1 MPGLFSGLEIGK
13 RALMAQQLAM
23 NTASHNIANSTTPGY
38 TRQRVSL
45 VASYPADTPQ
55 GSVGTG
61 VLAESVRQIRD
72 LFLTEQYRGANSNQ
86 TQWETTHK
94 TLSQVE
100 SFFNEPGDTGL
111 AQSLSDFWNAWENLA
126 TNPTSRSTVIE
137 KTNVLINSIKQH
149 ATQLND
155 LQASLD
161 SEITNRVQ
169 QINQLGGQIAAI
181 NKQIVGAELA
191 GDKAND
197 LRDKRDLLVDQLST
211 FTQVR
216 TIERPNGS
224 LTVLLGS
231 MALVD
236 AGDSLKITSKTEKS
250 GNSTITRAV
259 WENTNF
265 DIEFSGG
272 ELYALQQLRD
282 KVLPEYQ
289 GGLDTLAKTIVEQ
302 VNAIHRA
309 GVGADGSTGINFFSP
324 FNTTAMTMSLNTEI
338 QNDPNLIAAAII
350 SGAPGDTR
358 NAQAI
363 SELRSSTVLSAN
375 TQTISEYYA
384 GLVGTLGI
392 KTQEA
397 SNLKDN
403 YNLLATQLDNAKQ
416 SVQGVSIDEEM
427 TNMMK
432 YQKAYEASARM
443 ITYIDSA
450 LETIISGM
458 GMTR

>member
-23 NTASHNIANSTTPGY
+23 NTASHNIANSTTRGY
-38 TRQRVSL
+38 SRQRVSL
-45 VASYPADTPQ
+45 VASYPMNTPQ

-61 VLAESVRQIRD
+61 VLADSVRQVRD
-72 LFLTEQYRGANSNQ
+72 LFLTEQYRGASSNQ
-86 TQWETTHK
+86 TRWETAHK
-94 TLSQVE
+94 TLSQME
-100 SFFNEPGDTGL
+100 SFFNEPSDKGL
-111 AQSLSDFWNAWENLA
+111 TQLISDFWNAWENLA
-126 TNPTSRSTVIE
+126 TNPTARSTVIE
-137 KTNVLINSIKQH
+137 KTNVLVNALKQH
-149 ATQLND
+149 ASQLND

-161 SEITNRVQ
+161 SEIGDRVQ
-169 QINQLGGQIAAI
+169 QINELGNQIAAI
-181 NKQIVGAELA
+181 NKQIVGSELA

-197 LRDKRDLLVDQLST
+197 LRDKRDTLVDDLAVL
-211 FTQVR
+211 TQVR

-236 AGDSLKITSKTEKS
+236 GGDSLAITSKVEQS
-250 GNSTITRAV
+250 GNSTVTRAV

-272 ELYALQQLRD
+272 ELYSLQQLRD
-282 KVLPEYQ
+282 KVVPEYQ
-289 GGLDTLAKTIVEQ
+289 GGLDTLAKAIVEQ
-302 VNAIHRA
+302 VNAIHRS
-309 GVGADGSTGINFFSP
+309 GVGATGSTGINFFSP
-324 FNTTAMTMSLNTEI
+324 FNTTAMTISLNTEI
-338 QNDPNLIAAAII
+338 ANDPNLIAAASI

-363 SELRSSTVLSAN
+363 SELRSSNVLSAN
-375 TQTISEYYA
+375 SVTIGEFYA
-384 GLVGTLGI
+384 GLIGTLGI

-397 SNLKDN
+397 SNLKEN

-458 GMTR
+458 GTTR

>member
-38 TRQRVSL
+38 SRQRVSL
-45 VASYPADTPQ
+45 VASYPQDTPH

-61 VLAESVRQIRD
+61 VLADSVRHIRD

-94 TLSQVE
+94 TLSQIE
-100 SFFNEPGDTGL
+100 SFFNEPSGTGL
-111 AQSLSDFWNAWENLA
+111 AQSISDFWNAWENLA
-126 TNPTSRSTVIE
+126 TNPTARSTVIE
-137 KTNVLINSIKQH
+137 KTKVLVNELKQY

-155 LQASLD
+155 LQASLN

-169 QINQLGGQIAAI
+169 QINELGGQIAAI

-197 LRDKRDLLVDQLST
+197 LRDKRDLLVDNLSVLA
-211 FTQVR
+211 QVR

-236 AGDSLKITSKTEKS
+236 GGDSLDIATKVEQS
-250 GNSTITRAV
+250 GNSTVTRAV
-259 WENTNF
+259 WKNTNF

-282 KVLPEYQ
+282 KVVPGYQ
-289 GGLDTLAKTIVEQ
+289 SGLDTLAKTIVEQ
-302 VNAIHRA
+302 VNTIHRG
-309 GVGADGSTGINFFSP
+309 GVGADGSTGVNFFSP
-324 FNTTAMTMSLNTEI
+324 FNVTAMTISLNTEI
-338 QNDPNLIAAAII
+338 ENDPNLIAAALV

-416 SVQGVSIDEEM
+416 SVQGVSVDEEM

-458 GMTR
+458 GTTR

>member
-38 TRQRVSL
+38 SRQRVSL

-61 VLAESVRQIRD
+61 VLADSVRHIRD

-94 TLSQVE
+94 TLSQIE
-100 SFFNEPGDTGL
+100 SFFNEPSDTGL
-111 AQSLSDFWNAWENLA
+111 AQSISDFWNAWENLA
-126 TNPTSRSTVIE
+126 TNPTARSTVIE
-137 KTNVLINSIKQH
+137 KTKVLVNGLKQY

-197 LRDKRDLLVDQLST
+197 LRDKRDLLVDNLSVL
-211 FTQVR
+211 TQVR

-236 AGDSLKITSKTEKS
+236 GSDSLGIATKIEQS
-250 GNSTITRAV
+250 GHSTVTRAV

-272 ELYALQQLRD
+272 ELHALQQLRD
-282 KVLPEYQ
+282 KSLPEYQ
-289 GGLDTLAKTIVEQ
+289 DGLDTLAKTIVEQ
-302 VNAIHRA
+302 VNTIHRG
-309 GVGADGSTGINFFSP
+309 GVGATGSTGINFFSQ
-324 FNTTAMTMSLNTEI
+324 FNTTAMTISLNTEI
-338 QNDPNLIAAAII
+338 ENDPNLIAASL
-350 SGAPGDTR
+350 SGEPGDTR

-363 SELRSSTVLSAN
+363 SELRSSAVLSDN
-375 TQTISEYYA
+375 SVTISEFYA

-403 YNLLATQLDNAKQ
+403 YNLLATQMDNAKQ

-432 YQKAYEASARM
+432 YQRAYEASARM

-458 GMTR
+458 GVTR

>member
-38 TRQRVSL
+38 SRQRVSL

-61 VLAESVRQIRD
+61 VLADSVRQVRD

-86 TQWETTHK
+86 SRWEMSHK
-94 TLSQVE
+94 TLSQIE
-100 SFFNEPGDTGL
+100 SFFNEPSDKGL
-111 AQSLSDFWNAWENLA
+111 SQLLSDFWNAWENLA
-126 TNPTSRSTVIE
+126 TNPTARSTVIE
-137 KTNVLINSIKQH
+137 KTNVLVNALKQH

-161 SEITNRVQ
+161 SEIGNRVQ
-169 QINQLGGQIAAI
+169 QINELGGQIAAI
-181 NKQIVGAELA
+181 NRQIVGAELA

-197 LRDKRDLLVDQLST
+197 LRDKRDLLVDNLAVL
-211 FTQVR
+211 TQVR

-236 AGDSLKITSKTEKS
+236 GGDSLNISTKIEKS
-250 GNSTITRAV
+250 GNSTVTRAV

-282 KVLPEYQ
+282 KTLPEYQ
-289 GGLDTLAKTIVEQ
+289 NGLDTLAETIVEQ
-302 VNAIHRA
+302 VNTIHRS
-309 GVGADGSTGINFFSP
+309 GVGANGSTGINFFSP
-324 FNTTAMTMSLNTEI
+324 FNTTAMSISLNTEI
-338 QNDPNLIAAAII
+338 ENDPNLIAVASI

-363 SELRSSTVLSAN
+363 SELRSSRVLSAN
-375 TQTISEYYA
+375 SVTISEFYA
-384 GLVGTLGI
+384 GFIGTLGI

-397 SNLKDN
+397 SNLKEN
-403 YNLLATQLDNAKQ
+403 YNLLTTQLDNAKQ

-458 GMTR
+458 GTTR

>member
-1 MPGLFSGLEIGK
+1 MPGLFTGLEIGK

-23 NTASHNIANSTTPGY
+23 NTASHNMANSTTPGY
-38 TRQRVSL
+38 SRQRVSL
-45 VASYPADTPQ
+45 VASYPQDTPQ

-61 VLAESVRQIRD
+61 VLADSVRQIRD

-86 TQWETTHK
+86 TRWGTTHK
-94 TLSQVE
+94 TLSQIE
-100 SFFNEPGDTGL
+100 SFFNEPNDTGL
-111 AQSLSDFWNAWENLA
+111 GQSISDFWNAWENLA
-126 TNPTSRSTVIE
+126 TNPTARSTVIE
-137 KTNVLINSIKQH
+137 KTKVLVNTLKQY

-161 SEITNRVQ
+161 SEITNRVL

-197 LRDKRDLLVDQLST
+197 LRDKRDLLVDNLSV
-211 FTQVR
+211 FAQVR

-236 AGDSLKITSKTEKS
+236 GGDSLDIATKIEHS
-250 GNSTITRAV
+250 GNSKVTRAV

-282 KVLPEYQ
+282 KSLPEYQ
-289 GGLDTLAKTIVEQ
+289 NGLDTLAKTIVEQ
-302 VNAIHRA
+302 VNTIHRG
-309 GVGADGSTGINFFSP
+309 GVGATGTTGINFFSQ
-324 FNTTAMTMSLNTEI
+324 FNTTAMTISLNTEI
-338 QNDPNLIAAAII
+338 ENDPNLMAASL
-350 SGAPGDTR
+350 SGEPGDTR

-363 SELRSSTVLSAN
+363 SELRSSAVLSDN
-375 TQTISEYYA
+375 SVTISEFYA
-384 GLVGTLGI
+384 GLVGILGI

-397 SNLKDN
+397 SNLKEN

-432 YQKAYEASARM
+432 YQRAYEASARM
-443 ITYIDSA
+443 VTYIDSA
-450 LETIISGM
+450 LETLIGGM
-458 GMTR
+458 GVTR

>member
-38 TRQRVSL
+38 SRQRVSL
-45 VASYPADTPQ
+45 VASFPADTPQ

-61 VLAESVRQIRD
+61 VLAESVRQVRD
-72 LFLTEQYRGANSNQ
+72 LFLTQQYRGANSSQ

-94 TLSQVE
+94 TLSQIE
-100 SFFNEPGDTGL
+100 SFFNEPSDTGL
-111 AQSLSDFWNAWENLA
+111 AQSISDFWNAWENLA

-149 ATQLND
+149 ATQLHD
-155 LQASLD
+155 LRASLN

-169 QINQLGGQIAAI
+169 QINDLGGQIAAI
-181 NKQIVGAELA
+181 NRQIVSAELA
-191 GDKAND
+191 GDRAND
-197 LRDKRDLLVDQLST
+197 LRDKRDVLVDNLSVLA
-211 FTQVR
+211 QVR

-236 AGDSLKITSKTEKS
+236 AGDSLRITTKSEQS
-250 GNSTITRAV
+250 GNTTVTRAV

-265 DIEFSGG
+265 DLEFSGG

-282 KVLPEYQ
+282 KVVPEYQ
-289 GGLDTLAKTIVEQ
+289 GGLDTLAKAIVEQ
-302 VNAIHRA
+302 VNAIHRN
-309 GVGADGSTGINFFSP
+309 GVGAAGSTGVNFFSP
-324 FNTTAMTMSLNTEI
+324 FNTTAMTISMNTEI
-338 QNDPNLIAAAII
+338 ENDPNLIAASI
-350 SGAPGDTR
+350 SGEPGDTR

-375 TQTISEYYA
+375 TVTIGEYYA

-397 SNLKDN
+397 SNLRDN
-403 YNLLATQLDNAKQ
+403 YNLLATQMDNAKQ
-416 SVQGVSIDEEM
+416 SVQGVSVDEEM

>member
-61 VLAESVRQIRD
+61 VLVESVRQIRD
-72 LFLTEQYRGANSNQ
+72 LFLTEQYRGANSSH

-94 TLSQVE
+94 TLSQIE
-100 SFFNEPGDTGL
+100 SFFNEPSDTGL
-111 AQSLSDFWNAWENLA
+111 AQTISDFWNAWENLA

-137 KTNVLINSIKQH
+137 KTNVLINAIKQR

-155 LQASLD
+155 LQSSLD

-169 QINQLGGQIAAI
+169 QINELGGQIAAI
-181 NKQIVGAELA
+181 NRQIVGAELA

-197 LRDKRDLLVDQLST
+197 LRDKRDLLVDSLST
-211 FTQVR
+211 LTQVR
-216 TIERPNGS
+216 TIERSNGS

-236 AGDSLKITSKTEKS
+236 AGDSLTITAKTEHS
-250 GNSTITRAV
+250 GNSTVTRAV

-282 KVLPEYQ
+282 KVVPEYQ
-289 GGLDTLAKTIVEQ
+289 SGLDTLAETIVEQ
-302 VNAIHRA
+302 VNTIHRG

-324 FNTTAMTMSLNTEI
+324 YNTTAMTISLNTEI
-338 QNDPNLIAAAII
+338 ANDPNLIAAALV
-350 SGAPGDTR
+350 SGSPGDTR

-375 TQTISEYYA
+375 SVTISEYYA

-397 SNLKDN
+397 SNLKEN
-403 YNLLATQLDNAKQ
+403 YNLLATQMDNAKQ

-432 YQKAYEASARM
+432 CQKAYEASARM

>member
-1 MPGLFSGLEIGK
+1 MPGLFAALEIGK

-23 NTASHNIANSTTPGY
+23 NTASHNMANSTTPGY
-38 TRQRVSL
+38 SRQRISL
-45 VASYPADTPQ
+45 VASYPLNTPQ

-61 VLAESVRQIRD
+61 VLADSVRQVRD
-72 LFLTEQYRGANSNQ
+72 LFLTQQYRGANSSQ

-94 TLSQVE
+94 TLSQIE
-100 SFFNEPGDTGL
+100 SFFNEPSGTGL
-111 AQSLSDFWNAWENLA
+111 AQSISDFWNAWENLA
-126 TNPTSRSTVIE
+126 TNPTARSSVVE
-137 KTNVLINSIKQH
+137 KTKVLVNTLRQY

-155 LQASLD
+155 LQSSLD
-161 SEITNRVQ
+161 SEITNRMQ
-169 QINQLGGQIAAI
+169 QITQLGSQIAAI
-181 NKQIVGAELA
+181 NRQVVGAELA
-191 GDKAND
+191 GEKAND
-197 LRDKRDLLVDQLST
+197 LRDRRDLLVDNLSAL
-211 FTQVR
+211 TQVR

-236 AGDSLKITSKTEKS
+236 GSDSLGITTKIEQS
-250 GNSTITRAV
+250 GNSTVTRAV

-282 KVLPEYQ
+282 KSLPAYQ
-289 GGLDTLAKTIVEQ
+289 NGLDTLASTIVEQ
-302 VNAIHRA
+302 VNAIHRG
-309 GVGADGSTGINFFSP
+309 GVGATGSTGINFFTQ
-324 FNTTAMTMSLNTEI
+324 FNRTAMTISLNTEI
-338 QNDPNLIAAAII
+338 ENDSNLIAASL
-350 SGAPGDTR
+350 SGEPGDTR

-363 SELRSSTVLSAN
+363 SELRSSAVLSDN
-375 TQTISEYYA
+375 SLTISEFYA

-397 SNLKDN
+397 SNLREN

-432 YQKAYEASARM
+432 YQRAYEASAR
-443 ITYIDSA
+443 IVTYIDSA

-458 GMTR
+458 GVTR

>member
-23 NTASHNIANSTTPGY
+23 NTASHNMANSTTPGY
-38 TRQRVSL
+38 SRQRVSL

-61 VLAESVRQIRD
+61 VLANGVRHVRD
-72 LFLTEQYRGANSNQ
+72 LFLTEQYRGAHSNQ
-86 TQWETTHK
+86 TQWDSTHK
-94 TLSQVE
+94 TLSQIE
-100 SFFNEPGDTGL
+100 SFFNEPGDRGL
-111 AQSLSDFWNAWENLA
+111 GQLISDFWNAWENLA
-126 TNPTSRSTVIE
+126 TNPTARSTVVE
-137 KTNVLINSIKQH
+137 KSKVLINAFKQYG
-149 ATQLND
+149 TQLND
-155 LQASLD
+155 LRSSLD
-161 SEITNRVQ
+161 SEISNRVL
-169 QINQLGGQIAAI
+169 QINQLGSQIAAI
-181 NKQIVGAELA
+181 NRQIVGAELA
-191 GDKAND
+191 SEKAND
-197 LRDKRDLLVDQLST
+197 LRDRRDLLVDELSVL
-211 FTQVR
+211 TQVR

-236 AGDSLKITSKTEKS
+236 GGKALGITSKIQQS
-250 GNSTITRAV
+250 GNSTVTRAV

-272 ELYALQQLRD
+272 ELFALQQLRD
-282 KVLPEYQ
+282 KALPEYQ
-289 GGLDTLAKTIVEQ
+289 SGLDTLAKTIVDQ
-302 VNAIHRA
+302 VNAIHRV
-309 GVGADGSTGINFFSP
+309 GVGATGTTGINFFSP

-338 QNDPNLIAAAII
+338 ENDPNLIAASL
-350 SGAPGDTR
+350 SGEPGDTR

-363 SELRSSTVLSAN
+363 SELRASAILSDN
-375 TQTISEYYA
+375 SVTIGEFYA

-392 KTQEA
+392 RTQEA
-397 SNLKDN
+397 SNLKEN
-403 YNLLATQLDNAKQ
+403 YKLLATQLDNAKQ

-432 YQKAYEASARM
+432 YQRAYEASARI

-450 LETIISGM
+450 LETIIGGM
-458 GMTR
+458 GVTR

>member
-23 NTASHNIANSTTPGY
+23 NTASHNMANSTTPGY
-38 TRQRVSL
+38 SRQRVSL

-61 VLAESVRQIRD
+61 VIAESVRHVRD
-72 LFLTEQYRGANSNQ
+72 LFLTEQYRGAHSNQ
-86 TQWETTHK
+86 TQWDSTHK
-94 TLSQVE
+94 TLSQIE
-100 SFFNEPGDTGL
+100 SFFNEPGDRGL
-111 AQSLSDFWNAWENLA
+111 GQLISDFWNAWENLA
-126 TNPTSRSTVIE
+126 TNPTARSTVVE
-137 KTNVLINSIKQH
+137 KSKVLINAFKQYG
-149 ATQLND
+149 TQLND
-155 LQASLD
+155 LRSSLD
-161 SEITNRVQ
+161 SEISNRVL
-169 QINQLGGQIAAI
+169 QINQLGDQIAAI
-181 NKQIVGAELA
+181 NRQIVGAEL
-191 GDKAND
+191 GGEKAND
-197 LRDKRDLLVDQLST
+197 LRDKRDLLVDDLSVL
-211 FTQVR
+211 TQVR

-236 AGDSLKITSKTEKS
+236 GAEALGITSKVQQS
-250 GNSTITRAV
+250 GNSTVTRAV

-272 ELYALQQLRD
+272 ELFALQQLRD
-282 KVLPEYQ
+282 KSLPEYQ
-289 GGLDTLAKTIVEQ
+289 SGLDTLAKTIVDQ
-302 VNAIHRA
+302 VNAIHRV
-309 GVGADGSTGINFFSP
+309 GVGATGTTGINFFSAY
-324 FNTTAMTMSLNTEI
+324 NATAMTMSLNTEI
-338 QNDPNLIAAAII
+338 ENDPNLIAASI
-350 SGAPGDTR
+350 SGEPGDTR

-363 SELRSSTVLSAN
+363 SELRASAILSDN
-375 TQTISEYYA
+375 SVTIGEFYA

-397 SNLKDN
+397 SNLKEN
-403 YNLLATQLDNAKQ
+403 YKLLATQLDNAKQ

-432 YQKAYEASARM
+432 YQRAYEASARI

-450 LETIISGM
+450 LETLIGGM
-458 GMTR
+458 GVTR